1 MSTTF
6 KWNQS
11 GFAQVRTLPAVM
23 GRLNAYAQ
31 SKAAQGG
38 DGYHAKPA
46 ERTGGR
52 GRGRAAVV
60 TDGKG
65 ARKEAKYHH
74 LARS

>member
-1 MSTTF
+1 MTAKF
-6 KWNQS
+6 KWNRA
-11 GFAQVRTLPAVM
+11 GFVQVRTMPAVM
-23 GRLNAYAQ
+23 GRLNAYAE

-52 GRGRAAVV
+52 VRGRAAVV